1 MWVLVQSLEKC
12 RSLSTNAKRTLVL
25 MYVSICLY
33 LALAPQGSRVLSG
46 NTRTRLCLNPF
57 LCCHIFYYL
66 PFEIYIFGRTL
77 NIMIYHHRESRF
89 FFSSKVA
96 AELVEYLD
104 VLNFSWVFD
113 FVQRYVLCFVLR
125 LFFHKI

>member
-1 MWVLVQSLEKC
+1 MPSEQIYRYRTQFPQRQEGYDVCRRCNSLWVLVQSLEKC

-33 LALAPQGSRVLSG
+33 LALAPHGSRVLSG

-77 NIMIYHHRESRF
+77 NIIIYHHRESRF
-89 FFSSKVA
+89 FFFF
-96 AELVEYLD
+96 LQRLQ
-104 VLNFSWVFD
+104 LN
-113 FVQRYVLCFVLR
+113 
-125 LFFHKI
+125 